1 MLSYWNFLFINI
13 TLLENYDFS
22 SENPFN
28 KLHSVIFSHKRTDCF
43 SLRNSIHQT
52 ALKKAL
58 KLDKILVIAA
68 AKPKGTELN
77 MRRSDRYLSMFV
89 SFEII

>member
-1 MLSYWNFLFINI
+1 M
-13 TLLENYDFS
+13 LENYDFS

-43 SLRNSIHQT
+43 SLLNSIHQP

-68 AKPKGTELN
+68 KPKGRKLE
-77 MRRSDRYLSMFV
+77 RGK
-89 SFEII
+89 IKK